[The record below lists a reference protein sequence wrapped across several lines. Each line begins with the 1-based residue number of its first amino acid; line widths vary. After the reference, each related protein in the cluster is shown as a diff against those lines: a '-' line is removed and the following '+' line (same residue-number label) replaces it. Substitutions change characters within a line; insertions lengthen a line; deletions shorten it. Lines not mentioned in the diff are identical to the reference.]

1 MLKVSISDVG
11 GDVVKDDSVYTLTDN
26 THLKDLTVSSTMLR
40 AKQKTNG
47 HSHEGQEEVY
57 YFTKGSGN
65 MQIDDK
71 TFSVKAGDVILID
84 SGEFHRVF
92 NDSDIG
98 LHFVCVFNGG
108 RNH

>member
-1 MLKVSISDVG
+1 MLKVSITDIG
-11 GDVVKDDSVYTLTDN
+11 GEIVKDTSVYTLKDN

-40 AKQKTNG
+40 AKQMTNG
-47 HSHEGQEEVY
+47 HSHQGQEEVY
-57 YFTKGSGN
+57 YFTKGRGS

-71 TFSVKAGDVILID
+71 TFPVEAGDVILID
-84 SGEFHRVF
+84 AGEFHRVI
-92 NDSDIG
+92 NDSDLG

>member
-1 MLKVSISDVG
+1 MLKVSITDVG
-11 GDVVKDDSVYTLTDN
+11 GEIAKDTSVYTLKDN

-40 AKQKTNG
+40 AKQMTNG
-47 HSHEGQEEVY
+47 HSHQGQEEVY
-57 YFTKGSGN
+57 YFTKGRGS

-71 TFSVKAGDVILID
+71 TFPVEAGDVILID

-92 NDSDIG
+92 NDSDLG

>member
-1 MLKVSISDVG
+1 MLKVSITDVG
-11 GDVVKDDSVYTLTDN
+11 GEVVHDTDVYTVKDN
-26 THLKDLTVSSTMLR
+26 NHLKDLTVSSTMLR
-40 AKQKTNG
+40 AKQMTSG

-57 YFTKGSGN
+57 HFTKGRGS

-71 TFSVKAGDVILID
+71 TFPVDAGDVILVD
-84 SGEFHRVF
+84 SGEYHRVY
-92 NDSDIG
+92 NDSDLG